1 MFKDFVFK
9 KSYIVLTISY
19 VIVCLMLVYPTQYQ
33 VILPGD
39 VTSFKE
45 QIDIEGHELSDISS
59 IYVISYEPITLFQLA
74 IIDLSNQGTR
84 FIPSAATTIMTQKE
98 KFDAAQLQKQSSYMI
113 SAIVAYEKA
122 EKTIEYVFKGYA
134 VTSLLNDSREIKI
147 SDYIVSING
156 IVLDIHTDFTQ
167 FHSLDVLSFI
177 INRNE
182 DFIQI
187 EHERSPS
194 DLPLVLYPIFEITK
208 AEPNISFQGLESVIG
223 GPSGGMMMALSIY
236 LALTHQTFN
245 MNIVGTGTIL
255 IDGTI
260 GAIGGLKE
268 KYQTVQENMDLMFI
282 PQQQWTELDHII
294 DERIIPIESIDD
306 AILYLSQMY
315 A

>member
-1 MFKDFVFK
+1 MT
-9 KSYIVLTISY
+9 YI
-19 VIVCLMLVYPTQYQ
+19 IVCLMLVYPTRYQ

-39 VTSFKE
+39 VTSFKQ

-59 IYVISYEPITLFQLA
+59 IYVNSYEPITLFQLA
-74 IIDLSNQGTR
+74 IIDISNQGTR
-84 FIPSAATTIMTQKE
+84 FIPSNATTIMTQKE
-98 KFDAAQLQKQSSYMI
+98 KFDAAQLQKQSSYMV

-122 EKTIEYVFKGYA
+122 DKTIEYIFEGYA
-134 VTSLLNDSREIKI
+134 VTSLLNDTREIKI

-156 IVLDIHTDFTQ
+156 IGLDINTDFTQ
-167 FHSLDVLSFI
+167 FHSLHSLSFMMK
-177 INRNE
+177 RNE
-182 DFIQI
+182 NFIEI

-194 DLPLVLYPIFEITK
+194 DLPLILYPIFKITK
-208 AEPNISFQGLESVIG
+208 AEPNISFQGLESMIG

-245 MNIVGTGTIL
+245 MNIVGTGTIS

-282 PQQQWTELDHII
+282 PKQQLTELDHII
-294 DERIIPIESIDD
+294 DERIVPIESIDD
-306 AILYLSQMY
+306 AILYLSQIY

>member
-1 MFKDFVFK
+1 MT
-9 KSYIVLTISY
+9 YI
-19 VIVCLMLVYPTQYQ
+19 IVCLMLVYPTRYQ

-39 VTSFKE
+39 VTSFKQ

-74 IIDLSNQGTR
+74 IIDISNQGTR
-84 FIPSAATTIMTQKE
+84 FIPSNATTIMTQKE
-98 KFDAAQLQKQSSYMI
+98 KFDAAQIQKQSSYMV

-122 EKTIEYVFKGYA
+122 DKTIEYIFEGYA
-134 VTSLLNDSREIKI
+134 VTSLLNDTREIKI

-156 IVLDIHTDFTQ
+156 IGLDINTDFTQ
-167 FHSLDVLSFI
+167 FHSLHSLSFMMK
-177 INRNE
+177 RNE
-182 DFIQI
+182 SFIEI

-194 DLPLVLYPIFEITK
+194 DLPLILYPIFKITK
-208 AEPNISFQGLESVIG
+208 AEPNISFQGLESMVG

-245 MNIVGTGTIL
+245 MNIVGTGTIS

-282 PQQQWTELDHII
+282 PKQQLTELDHII
-294 DERIIPIESIDD
+294 DERIVPIESIDD
-306 AILYLSQMY
+306 AILYLSQIY